1 MTAHHLLVN
10 FPMSQSYLLLKG
22 RTSLVTL
29 CKHSCPFSVDRFAGT
44 VLKTFSSYPTNRI
57 QYVYLSSNVSDF
69 PSEYRGVRQGYV
81 HGSMHLS
88 VYIRT
93 LSSIIDSYSITHH
106 SFFVYIYFYAVH
118 V

>member
-1 MTAHHLLVN
+1 MTAHHLLLCI
-10 FPMSQSYLLLKG
+10 PMLQSFLLLKG

-44 VLKTFSSYPTNRI
+44 VLKKFSSYPTDRI
-57 QYVYLSSNVSDF
+57 QYVHLSNNVSAF
-69 PSEYRGVRQGYV
+69 PSVYRGVRQGSV
-81 HGSMHLS
+81 HGSIRLS
-88 VYIRT
+88 QYIWT

-106 SFFVYIYFYAVH
+106 SFLVYIYFYVVH